1 LKLYASVQFDMNMRR
16 HEVLPDNMGIRVKV
30 KVAKNKV
37 AALFKVI
44 EFDIL
49 FGEGIDKM
57 GCLLDAALDLGVV
70 QQKGSWY
77 LYQDSNFSQGRFNV
91 GIYLKA
97 NRAAMKQM
105 EEDVREAL
113 LLAKMPASDVGVEDQ
128 SVVNDNLASPIV
140 YEETSVLE

>member
-1 LKLYASVQFDMNMRR
+1 MNMRR

-113 LLAKMPASDVGVEDQ
+113 LLAKMPASDVNVEDE
-128 SVVNDNLASPIV
+128 SAVDDDMASPIV
-140 YEETSVLE
+140 SEETSVLE